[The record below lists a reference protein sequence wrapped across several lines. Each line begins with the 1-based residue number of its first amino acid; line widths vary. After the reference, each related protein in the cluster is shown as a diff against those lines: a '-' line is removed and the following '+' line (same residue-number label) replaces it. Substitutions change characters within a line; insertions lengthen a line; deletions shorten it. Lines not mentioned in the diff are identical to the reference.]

1 MTGDGTSRIVVP
13 EAALLALLGKR
24 DENLR
29 EAESLLAADVH
40 VRGNELTL
48 SGEPADVA
56 FAERVFAELVVLAS
70 RGQQI
75 DPDAVRR
82 SVRMLQDDSDDGGDT
97 GPSPAEVL
105 SLDIVSRRG
114 RTVRPKTLNQKRYV
128 DAIDVNTIVF
138 GIGPAGTGKTY
149 LAMAKAVQAL
159 QAKQVNRIIL
169 TRPAVEAGER
179 LGFLPGTLSEKI
191 DPYLRPLYDALHD
204 MLDAESVPK
213 LMAAGTIEIAPLA
226 YMRGRS
232 LNDAFIILDEAQ
244 NTTPEQMKMF
254 LTRLGFNSKMVVTGD
269 VTQVDLPGR
278 LDVGPARRPR
288 HPRRRRRR
296 RVRRADQPGRRA
308 PPPGRR
314 HHRRLR
320 PLRRGPGAAAPPG
333 RLERPAHRA
342 AGGPAQPRAPGTM
355 TAPEHDGTDMS
366 IEIANESGV
375 AVAEGPIVEVARYAL
390 DRMGVSPLAELSI
403 MLIELEPMAELHERW
418 LDEPGPTDVMSFPM
432 DEYDSAR
439 RPDAPSSGPALL
451 GDIVLCPA
459 FAADQ
464 AATAG
469 HGLDDEL
476 HLLTVHGVLHLLGY
490 DHAEPDEERTMF
502 GLQAELLA
510 DWRTQRAAA
519 ARSARERAADDRL
532 LGTVGL
538 GDDAAGGAS
547 R

>member
-1 MTGDGTSRIVVP
+1 VTGDGTSRIVVP

-29 EAESLLAADVH
+29 EAEGLLDADVH
-40 VRGNELTL
+40 VRGNEVTLT
-48 SGEPADVA
+48 GEPADVA

-82 SVRMLQDDSDDGGDT
+82 SVRMLREDAQDGAEGS
-97 GPSPAEVL
+97 PSPAEVL

-269 VTQVDLPGR
+269 VTQVDLPGGSTSGLQVVRDILDGVDDVEFAELTSQDVVRHR
-278 LDVGPARRPR
+278 LVADIIDAYGRYDAAQARTQHRPQAVSSAPRTGPPTGPR
-288 HPRRRRRR
+288 NRE
-296 RVRRADQPGRRA
+296 
-308 PPPGRR
+308 
-314 HHRRLR
+314 
-320 PLRRGPGAAAPPG
+320 RRG
-333 RLERPAHRA
+333 R
-342 AGGPAQPRAPGTM
+342 
-355 TAPEHDGTDMS
+355 
-366 IEIANESGV
+366 
-375 AVAEGPIVEVARYAL
+375 
-390 DRMGVSPLAELSI
+390 
-403 MLIELEPMAELHERW
+403 
-418 LDEPGPTDVMSFPM
+418 
-432 DEYDSAR
+432 
-439 RPDAPSSGPALL
+439 
-451 GDIVLCPA
+451 
-459 FAADQ
+459 
-464 AATAG
+464 
-469 HGLDDEL
+469 
-476 HLLTVHGVLHLLGY
+476 
-490 DHAEPDEERTMF
+490 
-502 GLQAELLA
+502 
-510 DWRTQRAAA
+510 
-519 ARSARERAADDRL
+519 
-532 LGTVGL
+532 
-538 GDDAAGGAS
+538 
-547 R
+547 